1 MLLEL
6 FTGKHKRELGSP
18 FWDVVVLTTADED
31 QKAVFEEQVKQK
43 LERKELPLGVPIH
56 VVADPP
62 GPKIG
67 ITKPKQPFKLNEI
80 SHS

>member
-1 MLLEL
+1 MIF
-6 FTGKHKRELGSP
+6 FTGKHKSELGSP

-67 ITKPKQPFKLNEI
+67 ITKSKQPFKLNEI